1 MCTRSGTKLRAVQC
15 GVKIDRRKPD
25 QVREITHGPE
35 REREMVGPYNT
46 YSTLIGLPPF
56 YVFFSLFDSRFFFTG
71 SSEMAE
77 MMTKEEQDRMDDV
90 QSAGANPTLSM

>member
-1 MCTRSGTKLRAVQC
+1 MAGLYIYV
-15 GVKIDRRKPD
+15 
-25 QVREITHGPE
+25 H
-35 REREMVGPYNT
+35 
-46 YSTLIGLPPF
+46 STLIGLPLF
-56 YVFFSLFDSRFFFTG
+56 LLFDSRFFYTG